1 MNYTQPVTIKTETK
15 VALGI
20 LVLTAAIIFGGITVF
35 KKNAGSV
42 SSGIEKNISQ
52 YIQTNIAFNKDKV
65 SPAANPKIV
74 GSTATYTGTST
85 GPIVVTEFMDY
96 ECPACA
102 SIGEPI
108 VKEMLATYGSRI
120 TITRRVFP
128 VHGEPSIKVARMVLA
143 AQDIS
148 NEAYQNLHA
157 KVFETQSSWAVLGE
171 ADRPAF
177 FKKLTADLGLDYDKL
192 VAIGNTEKYA
202 RQIDQDKADALEL
215 GIKATPSFIIN
226 NNTRVTGGVPLSY
239 TKEYL
244 EAVK

>member
-1 MNYTQPVTIKTETK
+1 MNNTQRVLVTTETK

-20 LVLTAAIIFGGITVF
+20 LALTVAIIFGGITVF

-42 SSGIEKNISQ
+42 STGIEKNISQ
-52 YIQTNIAFNKDKV
+52 YIQTDIAFNTDKV
-65 SPAANPKIV
+65 SPAVNPKIT
-74 GSTATYTGTST
+74 GTTATDKGTST
-85 GPIVVTEFMDY
+85 TPIVVTEFMDY

-102 SIGEPI
+102 TNGEPI
-108 VKEMLATYGSRI
+108 VKELLATYGPRI

-143 AQDIS
+143 AQEIS

-157 KVFETQSSWAVLGE
+157 KVFETQNSWAILGE

-177 FKKLTADLGLDYDKL
+177 FKKLTADLGLDYDMLIKT
-192 VAIGNTEKYA
+192 GNTEKYA

-226 NNTRVTGGVPLSY
+226 NNTRVTGGVPVSY
-239 TKEYL
+239 LKEYL